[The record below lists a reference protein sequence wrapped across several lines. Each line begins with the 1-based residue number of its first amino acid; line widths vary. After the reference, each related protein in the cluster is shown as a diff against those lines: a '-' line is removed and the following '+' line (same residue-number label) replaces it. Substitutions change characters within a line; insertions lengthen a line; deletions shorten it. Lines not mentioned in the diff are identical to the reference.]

1 MAVVYL
7 NFMYIDILVLFHIVK
22 NSFCLVVTFSQK
34 KKRIKKKNK
43 IVDKMFHL
51 LFCNIF
57 QAYNILIWA
66 GQYSFIKVHRLITA
80 TFESVFSKLTKINEL
95 KSNLIFLSSLWIQC
109 LIIFIRNS
117 IVKVT

>member
-7 NFMYIDILVLFHIVK
+7 NFVYIDILVLFHIVK

-34 KKRIKKKNK
+34 KKKNK

-57 QAYNILIWA
+57 QAYNNLCQVNA
-66 GQYSFIKVHRLITA
+66 VL
-80 TFESVFSKLTKINEL
+80 L
-95 KSNLIFLSSLWIQC
+95 KSID
-109 LIIFIRNS
+109 
-117 IVKVT
+117 